1 MPDNFGN
8 YYINILILSMLAIT
22 CFCCCYY
29 KYKSSNNPNK
39 IIHLIPTVKG
49 YIITDE
55 FKKEI
60 SID

>member
-1 MPDNFGN
+1 MPDNYGN

-55 FKKEI
+55 
-60 SID
+60 SV